1 MLVISRKAGESLVI
15 GDGIT
20 VSILSVGSDKVA
32 VGIEAP
38 REVQIVRA
46 ELLDVIEANR
56 EATNTDAKPESLAQL
71 FKQKNIRPAQ
81 GE

>member
-1 MLVISRKAGESLVI
+1 MLVISRKAGEFLVI

-32 VGIEAP
+32 IGIEAP

-71 FKQKNIRPAQ
+71 FKQKNIHPAQ

>member
-15 GDGIT
+15 GDDIT
-20 VSILSVGSDKVA
+20 ISILSVGSDKVA
-32 VGIEAP
+32 IGIEAP

-56 EATNTDAKPESLAQL
+56 EATKAEISPEALAPL
-71 FKQKNIRPAQ
+71 LKQKKATTS
-81 GE
+81 G

>member
-56 EATNTDAKPESLAQL
+56 EATSTDAKPESLAQL